1 MHAKI
6 PCVLYISNY
15 KQMKTFFKIILL
27 VWALT
32 VCIGEPSQVNTPD
45 ETLVKASLTQ
55 KITHLCEDK
64 PTSRGSQKA

>member
-1 MHAKI
+1 
-6 PCVLYISNY
+6 
-15 KQMKTFFKIILL
+15 MKTFFKIILL